1 MTGTS
6 SVGALIWLKQ
16 FGASLPYKGVGQP
29 QVIADRRQEFV
40 TFAEQAT
47 PRLRPALVAH
57 YGVETANDLCADA
70 IAYAWEH
77 WERVSRLDNP
87 VGYLYRVATSRAR
100 LYQRWR
106 RPLPLPPESAVADGE
121 RDDALPVMLAK
132 LPLGQRTA
140 VVLVHVYGWSY
151 QDVADVI
158 GRSRSNVRNDVHRG
172 MAALR
177 SRMEVSRGR

>member
-1 MTGTS
+1 
-6 SVGALIWLKQ
+6 LKR
-16 FGASLPYKGVGQP
+16 FGDSLPYTGVGQTR
-29 QVIADRRQEFV
+29 VIADRRHEFV
-40 TFAEQAT
+40 EFTERAST
-47 PRLRPALVAH
+47 RLRPVLVAH

-77 WERVSRLDNP
+77 WDRVRGLDNP

-100 LYQRWR
+100 QYQRWR
-106 RPLPLPPESAVADGE
+106 RPLHWPLETAVAVVEPDNM
-121 RDDALPVMLAK
+121 LNVMLAR

-158 GRSRSNVRNDVHRG
+158 GRSRSDVRNDVHRG
-172 MAALR
+172 LAALR
-177 SRMEVSRGR
+177 ARMEAGHGR